1 VTIYQSI
8 YSFTAT
14 QKTIVTIGTF
24 DGVHIGHLQILH
36 LLVEEAKKNDCES
49 LVLTFFPHPRQIL
62 DSNDNI
68 KQLSTIDEKV
78 RLLEKAGI
86 DHVVI
91 HPFDKTFSLLTAE
104 EFVATVLVEKFNL
117 KKIVIGHDHRFGKNR
132 SAGIDNLLV
141 FGQQYGFEVIQLE
154 AATLN
159 EIAVSSTKIRTAIQ
173 EGAIELANSYL
184 NYYYSITGTV
194 VKGNQLGRTIGF
206 PTANIVLDQEYKMIP
221 KNGVYIVSA
230 TLNDKVLYGMM
241 NIGTRPTINGI
252 NQTIEVHFLDFNQDI
267 YAKTLTLSILKK
279 IREEQKFP
287 TIEILKH
294 QLFEDKNTTQI
305 FIQSL

>member
-1 VTIYQSI
+1 LTLHHSI
-8 YSFTAT
+8 PSFTS
-14 QKTIVTIGTF
+14 QKSTIVTIGTF
-24 DGVHIGHLQILH
+24 DGVHIGHLQILN
-36 LLVEEAKKNDCES
+36 LVVEEAKKNDCES
-49 LVLTFFPHPRQIL
+49 LVLTFFPHPKQVL
-62 DSNDNI
+62 DASETI

-78 RLLEKAGI
+78 SLLEKAGI

-91 HPFDKTFSLLTAE
+91 HPFDKAFSLLTAE
-104 EFVATVLVEKFNL
+104 EFVATVLVKQFNL

-132 SAGIDNLLV
+132 SAGIDDLLV
-141 FGQQYGFEVIQLE
+141 FGQQYGFEVIQIE

-159 EIAVSSTKIRTAIQ
+159 EIAVSSTKIRTALQ

-206 PTANIVLDQEYKMIP
+206 PTANIQLDQDYKMLP
-221 KNGVYIVSA
+221 KNGVYIVCA
-230 TLNDKVLYGMM
+230 TLNDEVLYGMM

-267 YAKTLTLSILKK
+267 YTKTLTLSILKK

-287 TIEILKH
+287 SFEALKQ
-294 QLFEDKNTTQI
+294 QLSEDKNTTQL
-305 FIQSL
+305 FIQNL

>member
-1 VTIYQSI
+1 MTLHHSI
-8 YSFTAT
+8 PSFTS
-14 QKTIVTIGTF
+14 QKSTIVTIGTF
-24 DGVHIGHLQILH
+24 DGVHIGHLQILN
-36 LLVEEAKKNDCES
+36 LVVEEAKKNDCES
-49 LVLTFFPHPRQIL
+49 LVLTFFPHPKQVL
-62 DSNDNI
+62 DASETI

-78 RLLEKAGI
+78 SLLEKAGI

-91 HPFDKTFSLLTAE
+91 HPFDNAFSLLTAE
-104 EFVATVLVEKFNL
+104 EFVATVLVKQFNL

-132 SAGIDNLLV
+132 SAGIDDLLV
-141 FGQQYGFEVIQLE
+141 FGQQYDFEVIQIE

-159 EIAVSSTKIRTAIQ
+159 EIAVSSTKIRTALQ

-206 PTANIVLDQEYKMIP
+206 PTANIQLDQDYKMLP
-221 KNGVYIVSA
+221 KNGVYIV
-230 TLNDKVLYGMM
+230 TTMLNGFVLYGMM

-267 YAKTLTLSILKK
+267 YTKTLTLSILKK

-287 TIEILKH
+287 SFEALKQ
-294 QLFEDKNTTQI
+294 QLSEDKNTTQL
-305 FIQSL
+305 FIQNL